1 MKFSTFFG
9 KYTICALIWS
19 AISIIVGITGLGIIC
34 HIQKKN
40 QEKDE
45 EENSIIASNLN
56 LNFNNED

>member
-1 MKFSTFFG
+1 MKFGTFFG
-9 KYTICALIWS
+9 KYTICSLIWS
-19 AISIIVGITGLGIIC
+19 AISIIVGITGLGIIH

-40 QEKDE
+40 REKDE

>member
-19 AISIIVGITGLGIIC
+19 AITIVVGITGFGILC

-40 QEKDE
+40 REKDE
-45 EENSIIASNLN
+45 ELISMFGSNLN
-56 LNFNNED
+56 LNFNSED